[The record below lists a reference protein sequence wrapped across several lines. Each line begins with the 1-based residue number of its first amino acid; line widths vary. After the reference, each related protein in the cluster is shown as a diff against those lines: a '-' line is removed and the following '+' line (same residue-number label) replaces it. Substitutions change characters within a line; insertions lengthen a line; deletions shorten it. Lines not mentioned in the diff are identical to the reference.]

1 MPKIFLHI
9 QSSLEEQSLV
19 AHTSNFSIGEAETE
33 RLLKNY
39 YWELLKMRWQATS
52 GGIKT
57 FLSLLFYLVYDQ
69 PNICNSLPST
79 FQVQRYRKLLYD
91 ISFVF

>member
-1 MPKIFLHI
+1 MPKIFIHI

-39 YWELLKMRWQATS
+39 YWELLKMRGQATS
-52 GGIKT
+52 GGIK
-57 FLSLLFYLVYDQ
+57 
-69 PNICNSLPST
+69 NLPS
-79 FQVQRYRKLLYD
+79 FAFLLG
-91 ISFVF
+91 I